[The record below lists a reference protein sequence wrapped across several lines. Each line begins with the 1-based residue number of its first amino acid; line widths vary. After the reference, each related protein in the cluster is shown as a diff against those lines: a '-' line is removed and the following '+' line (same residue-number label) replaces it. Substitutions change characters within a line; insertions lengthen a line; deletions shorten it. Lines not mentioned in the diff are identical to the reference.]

1 LGDGVVD
8 HDTLADSFTDFME
21 DAEPRLRHALCA
33 AFGGDQGR
41 DAAAEAL
48 AYGWEHW
55 ARVREMENPAGYLWG
70 VGRNH
75 ARRWSYSE
83 VAELLGVSKG
93 TVQTQTGR
101 GVARLRRQIGV
112 SDDK

>member
-1 LGDGVVD
+1 MLIHGLG
-8 HDTLADSFTDFME
+8 
-21 DAEPRLRHALCA
+21 
-33 AFGGDQGR
+33 
-41 DAAAEAL
+41 
-48 AYGWEHW
+48 
-55 ARVREMENPAGYLWG
+55 
-70 VGRNH
+70 
-75 ARRWSYSE
+75 WSYSE